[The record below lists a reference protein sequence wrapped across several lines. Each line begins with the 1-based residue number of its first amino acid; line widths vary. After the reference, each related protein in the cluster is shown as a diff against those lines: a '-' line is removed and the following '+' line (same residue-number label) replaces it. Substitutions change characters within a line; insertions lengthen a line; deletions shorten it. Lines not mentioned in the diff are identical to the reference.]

1 MWLLRKTE
9 SRRKLALAAKGL
21 RVAARVRERVG
32 VGEYQK
38 VEFALI
44 PIEWSGGSQCDLSRH
59 ALKSIRHIVIRYAF
73 TCFLR
78 DKDEIYRSFVLIGSA
93 SVGT

>member
-38 VEFALI
+38 VGVRVD
-44 PIEWSGGSQCDLSRH
+44 PNRWSGGSQQNVTFPDRL
-59 ALKSIRHIVIRYAF
+59 
-73 TCFLR
+73 
-78 DKDEIYRSFVLIGSA
+78 
-93 SVGT
+93 